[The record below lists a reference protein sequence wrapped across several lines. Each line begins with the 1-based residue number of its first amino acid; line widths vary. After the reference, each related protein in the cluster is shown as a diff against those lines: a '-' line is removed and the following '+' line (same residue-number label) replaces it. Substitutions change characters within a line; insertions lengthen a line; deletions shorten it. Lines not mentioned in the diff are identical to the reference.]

1 MRTKLYIIALMSII
15 SSATFAVDFA
25 PNQEWQS
32 TSVMQTSGST
42 YSPQVTEVGSSTIA
56 SVATTTE
63 TYSPNKAPGGPRR
76 IESQSGRDPGDATT
90 GSDLSPLG
98 DGLLPLLMMAATFC
112 GVIAF
117 RRRRTAK
124 ATK

>member
-15 SSATFAVDFA
+15 SSSTFAVDFA

>member
-15 SSATFAVDFA
+15 SSATFAVDFV

-117 RRRRTAK
+117 RRKKGAGVE
-124 ATK
+124 

>member
-117 RRRRTAK
+117 RRKRGAGVE
-124 ATK
+124 

>member
-42 YSPQVTEVGSSTIA
+42 YSSQVTEVGSSTIA

-98 DGLLPLLMMAATFC
+98 DGLLPLLLMAATFC

-117 RRRRTAK
+117 RRKRTAK
-124 ATK
+124 TIK

>member
-117 RRRRTAK
+117 RRKRGVGVE
-124 ATK
+124 